1 MRQGYRSERVSW
13 GKPHVSAVTIV
24 AAIALVAML
33 AGLTV
38 AWWHGR
44 QHLFSTLFVAA
55 ALTLAAAMT
64 IERLPPAIPSGGST
78 PAALDSADSGAP

>member
-1 MRQGYRSERVSW
+1 M
-13 GKPHVSAVTIV
+13 SAVYIV

-55 ALTLAAAMT
+55 ALTLAAVITVA
-64 IERLPPAIPSGGST
+64 RLPSTDLSGGST
-78 PAALDSADSGAP
+78 PAAFESADAGAP